1 MFKKFIQGRLE
12 KRAAVFFRK
21 NPQLKVVAVAGSI
34 GKTTTKHHIGTL
46 LAEQYRVRMHEG
58 GFNTELGAPL
68 AVLGLGLPESLHSIL
83 GWWTILRAAAY
94 ESRHPA
100 DFDVLV
106 LELGVD
112 HPGDMAKF
120 ARYIHPNI
128 AVVTA
133 VTPEHMEYFG
143 SLDAVAKEELSIADF
158 SNEILINRDDI
169 DGKYAEDVSN
179 PNLDT
184 YGSTGAAEYR
194 LEISDFSLTDGYSGK
209 IITPGDSEDVEV
221 KVAVFGEHSLRPV
234 MGAVAVAV
242 KMGVTPENIAKGLE
256 AIHPTAGRMNPLHG
270 ARESM
275 IIDDSYNSSP
285 AAAAAALQTLYSI
298 DAPARIVLLGEMKEL
313 GESSAAEHEKLGDL
327 CDPNLLAW
335 VVTVGEQAEKYIAP
349 AARQRGNQVKS
360 CKTALEAGGFIN
372 GIIEPGAVILVKGSQ
387 GNIYLEEA
395 IKIFLHDESDDKQLV
410 RQSRQWLATKQAFF
424 EKNS

>member
-120 ARYIHPNI
+120 AHYIHPNI

-143 SLDAVAKEELSIADF
+143 LLDAVAKEELSIADF
-158 SNEILINRDDI
+158 SDEVLINRDDI
-169 DGKYAEDVSN
+169 DGKYAEDVTN

-209 IITPGDSEDVEV
+209 IITPGDAEDVEV

-298 DAPARIVLLGEMKEL
+298 DAPARIVLLGDMNEL